1 MAIGITTKGAKST
14 KDERANLKISKDTA
28 YELQLLKLT
37 NRFKS
42 VDELLKE
49 MMEVY
54 KNDKA
59 TEKNTSN

>member
-1 MAIGITTKGAKST
+1 MAIGITTKGTKST

-59 TEKNTSN
+59 GKENTSK

>member
-1 MAIGITTKGAKST
+1 MAIGITTKGTKST

-28 YELQLLKLT
+28 YELQLLKVT
-37 NRFKS
+37 NRLRS

-49 MMEVY
+49 MIEVY

-59 TEKNTSN
+59 TEENTSN

>member
-28 YELQLLKLT
+28 YELQVLKVT
-37 NRFKS
+37 NRLRS

-49 MMEVY
+49 MIEVY

-59 TEKNTSN
+59 TEENTSN

>member
-1 MAIGITTKGAKST
+1 MAIGITTQTKPL
-14 KDERANLKISKDTA
+14 KDERANLKISKDTS

-37 NRFKS
+37 NKFRS
-42 VDELLKE
+42 VDELLKD

-59 TEKNTSN
+59 GKEDISK

>member
-1 MAIGITTKGAKST
+1 MAIGITTKGNTRT
-14 KDERANLKISKDTA
+14 KDERSNLKISKDTS

-37 NRFKS
+37 NKFRS
-42 VDELLKE
+42 VDELLKD

-59 TEKNTSN
+59 GKEDISK

>member
-1 MAIGITTKGAKST
+1 MAIGITTKGNTRT

-59 TEKNTSN
+59 GKENTSK

>member
-28 YELQLLKLT
+28 HELQVLKVT
-37 NRFKS
+37 NRLRS

-49 MMEVY
+49 MIEVY
-54 KNDKA
+54 KNEQAGKEDI
-59 TEKNTSN
+59 S

>member
-1 MAIGITTKGAKST
+1 MAIGITTKGTKST

-28 YELQLLKLT
+28 YELQVLKVT
-37 NRFKS
+37 NRLRS

-49 MMEVY
+49 MIEVY

>member
-1 MAIGITTKGAKST
+1 MAIGITTKGNTRT

-49 MMEVY
+49 MMDVY

-59 TEKNTSN
+59 GKENTSK

>member
-1 MAIGITTKGAKST
+1 MAIGITTKGTKST

-28 YELQLLKLT
+28 HELQVLKVT
-37 NRFKS
+37 NRLRS

-49 MMEVY
+49 MIEVY

-59 TEKNTSN
+59 GKEDIS